1 MNRETIGRRAQDVQ
15 SGLRDVSD
23 LRVSATIPITR
34 QIGMAV
40 QLAVHIRGLDSI
52 ENIVGFHGFCSNL
65 GISSDSL
72 PTVLG
77 TLEQI
82 GWIRVVPN
90 VYAPTR
96 IEETIPYFQE
106 IYGALGEQ
114 WSLRRPGELEQATM
128 AIIDRLTVAPVPLE
142 TLATELGLKVADIQT
157 VVDIGDL
164 GGYLRQ
170 YDSPRDRVPILYAPL
185 FTEENPETLLNF
197 IAKNPG
203 THQEIEAVFRAAK
216 VHPGAPISALEK
228 SSPLVVELVNGN
240 ILRAPAIVSS
250 GGAQSFAFAP
260 FKTTQPRAILEK
272 ARIILACIRYGE
284 GYSSITKISDPSAIL
299 RGLRER
305 KMIGRTPHSNIQS
318 QYAAAANM
326 GVGWIEPE
334 NGRYRFRLYDTED
347 NLAAVDLAI
356 AMCSGQSE
364 DVASS
369 LLLPAEV
376 KGYFTRSEPGGLL
389 LPEANRKRARDVIAT
404 RKLDPDT
411 RTAARLGRALLD
423 DLRGIHRVIK

>member
-34 QIGMAV
+34 QIGMAA
-40 QLAVHIRGLDSI
+40 QLAVHIRGLETI

-72 PTVLG
+72 PTVLA

-90 VYAPTR
+90 AFAPKR

-106 IYGALGEQ
+106 IYYALGEQ
-114 WSLRRPGELEQATM
+114 WSVRKPGELEQATM

-142 TLATELGLKVADIQT
+142 TLASDLGLSGADIQT

-170 YDSPRDRVPILYAPL
+170 YDSPKDRIPILYAPL
-185 FTEENPETLLNF
+185 FSEENPETLLNF

-203 THQEIEAVFRAAK
+203 AHSEIEAVFRAARS
-216 VHPGAPISALEK
+216 HPGAAISTLEQ
-228 SSPLVVELVNGN
+228 SSPLVVELVNEN
-240 ILRAPAIVSS
+240 ILRAPAIMSS
-250 GGAQSFAFAP
+250 GGIQSFAFAP
-260 FKTTQPRAILEK
+260 FKTTQPRAIVEK
-272 ARIILACIRYGE
+272 ARIILACVRYGE

-299 RGLRER
+299 KGLRER

-318 QYAAAANM
+318 QYAAAVNM
-326 GVGWIEPE
+326 GVGWIEPD
-334 NGRYRFRLYDTED
+334 NGRFRFRLYDTED

-364 DVASS
+364 DVSSS
-369 LLLPAEV
+369 LLLPEEV
-376 KGYFTRSEPGGLL
+376 RGYFTRTEPGGLL
-389 LPEANRKRARDVIAT
+389 LPEANRGRARNLIAT
-404 RKLDPDT
+404 RTLDPNT

>member
-1 MNRETIGRRAQDVQ
+1 MEREAIGRRAQDVQ
-15 SGLRDVSD
+15 AGLRDVSD

-34 QIGMAV
+34 QIGMAA
-40 QLAVHIRGLDSI
+40 QLAVHIRGLETI
-52 ENIVGFHGFCSNL
+52 KNIVGFHGFCSNL
-65 GISSDSL
+65 GISPDSL
-72 PTVLG
+72 PMVLG

-96 IEETIPYFQE
+96 IEESIPYFQAV
-106 IYGALGEQ
+106 YDALGEQ
-114 WSLRRPGELEQATM
+114 WSARRPGELERATM
-128 AIIDRLTVAPVPLE
+128 LIIDRLTVAPVPLE
-142 TLATELGLKVADIQT
+142 TLAVDLGLSAVDMQT

-170 YDSPRDRVPILYAPL
+170 YDSPKDRIPILYAPL

-197 IAKNPG
+197 VAKNPG
-203 THQEIEAVFRAAK
+203 THSQIEAVFRAARAQ
-216 VHPGAPISALEK
+216 PGSPISTLERTN
-228 SSPLVVELVNGN
+228 PLVLELVNEN

-272 ARIILACIRYGE
+272 ARIILACVRYGE
-284 GYSSITKISDPSAIL
+284 GYSSITKISDPTAIL
-299 RGLRER
+299 RGLRDR
-305 KMIGRTPHSNIQS
+305 KMIGRVPHSNIQS

-334 NGRYRFRLYDTED
+334 NGRFRFRLYDTQD
-347 NLAAVDLAI
+347 NLSAVDLAI
-356 AMCSGQSE
+356 AMCGGQSE
-364 DVASS
+364 DAASS

-376 KGYFTRSEPGGLL
+376 RAHFSSSEPGGLL
-389 LPEANRKRARDVIAT
+389 LPEANRGRARDLIKT
-404 RKLDPDT
+404 RKLDPST
-411 RTAARLGRALLD
+411 RTAAHLGRALLD